1 MSNIYEAEATSIG
14 GRTGMAASSDGHL
27 RVKLAPPETLGGP
40 GGEGTNPEQLF
51 AAGYAACFL
60 SAIRA
65 AAAEENATIAEDANV
80 TATVSLSKF
89 WKYRN
94 FSPSTCRLLH
104 SGFSRLMCGMITC
117 SIVKKGV
124 MKEINVFIRT
134 RARSL
139 SAVLR

>member
-27 RVKLAPPETLGGP
+27 RVKLAAPEALGGP

-65 AAAEENATIAEDANV
+65 AAATESAVIADDANV
-80 TATVSLSKF
+80 TASVALGSRNDGPGLALQVALSVDLPGLD
-89 WKYRN
+89 RG
-94 FSPSTCRLLH
+94 TAERIVAVAH
-104 SGFSRLMCGMITC
+104 SNCPYTYATRG
-117 SIVKKGV
+117 
-124 MKEINVFIRT
+124 NVNVRVRIF
-134 RARSL
+134 
-139 SAVLR
+139 